1 MLPFEELVGGWALFL
16 LVVEDPDELL
26 TDFKLEVV
34 VSCGDVGTSGGVT
47 GRETGV
53 IGCDSEPTSDVLC
66 NNVGVCVNEDLRS
79 SSLSASVGNCN
90 NNYRNSIINVYNRM
104 LCK

>member
-53 IGCDSEPTSDVLC
+53 TVVIPSQPLMCFAMMLEFASMKIFDHHHCRL
-66 NNVGVCVNEDLRS
+66 
-79 SSLSASVGNCN
+79 LSGIV
-90 NNYRNSIINVYNRM
+90 IIIIVTA
-104 LCK
+104 